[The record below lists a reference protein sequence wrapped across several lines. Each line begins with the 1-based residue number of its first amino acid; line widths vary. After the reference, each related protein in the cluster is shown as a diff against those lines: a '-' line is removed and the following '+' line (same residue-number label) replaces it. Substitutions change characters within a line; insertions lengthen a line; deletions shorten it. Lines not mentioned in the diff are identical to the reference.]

1 MIINNKISL
10 ALIKLAFTSA
20 LVQDISELL
29 SDCCNQYEISFPH

>member
-10 ALIKLAFTSA
+10 ALIKLGFTSA

-29 SDCCNQYEISFPH
+29 IDCCNQYEISFPH